1 VTKPGPS
8 VCFGAES
15 GNGACRLFRAEI
27 PAKAL
32 EPFGWQTS
40 VSAYMLTPQTADE
53 IKKDPRIRGWGG
65 PGTEVDEPA
74 DIVTLRINDDV
85 VIDPEQPG
93 AVADDYRMDSMAA
106 DIRRARE
113 AGQVVLYDIDDDLW
127 NIPLWSPA
135 SRAMHKMLPGLRAV
149 DLDVVNDNI
158 AACDGVVTPTKYLAD
173 ELRHRFPEVEVF
185 VLPPGIDPAPYDAVD
200 FDEPSLGWI
209 GQKIYKPKGDRKLQV
224 GWMGAISHHLQHLR
238 SMQTALDCLPAL
250 GAEFTRLGWIPS
262 DRSEILLAEVPCR
275 VHQVPWGGVDR
286 LPAKLAQLDV
296 GIIPRVDE
304 PFHQGQS
311 ITSGLQYAAAG
322 VPFIA
327 TATGEYVELA
337 QLGVGLTTWQIS
349 GWRAALTR
357 LLSDA
362 TFREEHA
369 AESRKIALEHY
380 GLEATGR
387 RYNDVLSTLL

>member
-1 VTKPGPS
+1 
-8 VCFGAES
+8 
-15 GNGACRLFRAEI
+15 
-27 PAKAL
+27 
-32 EPFGWQTS
+32 
-40 VSAYMLTPQTADE
+40 MLTPQTEDE
-53 IKKDPRIRGWGG
+53 IRKDPRIRGWGG
-65 PGTEVDEPA
+65 PGTDIDEPA

-113 AGQVVLYDIDDDLW
+113 AGQVVLYDVDDDLW

-149 DLDVVNDNI
+149 DLEVVNANI
-158 AACDGVVTPTKYLAD
+158 EACDGVITPTQYLAE
-173 ELRHRFPEVEVF
+173 ELRRRFPQVRVH

-200 FDEPSLGWI
+200 FDEPALGWM
-209 GQKIYKPKGDRKLQV
+209 GQKIYRPKKDRKLQV

-238 SMQTALDCLPAL
+238 SMQVALDCLPGL
-250 GAEFTRLGWIPS
+250 DAEFTRLGWIPS
-262 DRSEILLAEVPCR
+262 DRSELLLAEVPCR

-327 TATGEYVELA
+327 TRTDEYRQLEK
-337 QLGVGLTTWQIS
+337 LGVGWTVRTIAQ
-349 GWRAALTR
+349 WREALT
-357 LLSDA
+357 LFLSD
-362 TFREEHA
+362 TEWRQHHA
-369 AESRKIALEHY
+369 KFARKIVLEHY

-387 RYNDVLSTLL
+387 RYNDVLSALLP